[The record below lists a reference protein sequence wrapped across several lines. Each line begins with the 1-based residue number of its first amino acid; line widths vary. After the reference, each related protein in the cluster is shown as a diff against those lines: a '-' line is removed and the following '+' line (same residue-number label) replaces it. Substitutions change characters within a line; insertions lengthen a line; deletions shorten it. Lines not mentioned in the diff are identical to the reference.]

1 MRATFVLVLLLP
13 ASALADTCRV
23 LIDGTGC
30 RTRQQAIQRI
40 FEKLPEIDEVT
51 ILPRRDAPADNQRVF
66 VIETRGPIPTKEK
79 LIEALGRRAKFYKV
93 LTVTEVTPASSSS

>member
-1 MRATFVLVLLLP
+1 MRFLIPFSFLLAAT
-13 ASALADTCRV
+13 ACADTCRV

-40 FEKLPEIDEVT
+40 FEKLPDVEEVT
-51 ILPRRDAPADNQRVF
+51 ILPRRDAPADNQRIF
-66 VIETRGPIPTKEK
+66 VIDSKAATPSKEE

-93 LTVTEVTPASSSS
+93 LTVEETS